1 MIDYIVWI
9 AIGYLVGSVPF
20 GVIAGKLLKNVDVRE
35 FGSGKTGMTNVLR
48 TVGPKAAAV
57 VLVLDMSKAV
67 ATIAVAR
74 YLFDVTAGVEAA
86 AGLAALVGHSW
97 PVFIG
102 FRGGRGTATGWAGL
116 FILSPIAGLIAT
128 VIGLP
133 AVALT
138 RYVSL
143 GSLLGA
149 SIGGLAL
156 AVMAFVGVG
165 VDHQEYAW
173 YGVIGGLLVVIRHRD
188 NIGRLIRGE
197 ERKLGQKA

>member
-20 GVIAGKLLKNVDVRE
+20 GLIAGKLLKQVDVRDY
-35 FGSGKTGMTNVLR
+35 GSGKTGMTNVLR
-48 TVGPKAAAV
+48 TVGPKAAAA
-57 VLVLDMSKAV
+57 VLILDMGKAV

-74 YLFDVTAGVEAA
+74 YLFDVSTGVEASVA
-86 AGLAALVGHSW
+86 LAALIGHNW
-97 PVFIG
+97 PVFVG
-102 FRGGRGTATGWAGL
+102 FRGGRGTATGWGGL

-143 GSLLGA
+143 GSLIGA
-149 SIGGLAL
+149 TIGGVAL
-156 AVMAFVGVG
+156 AIMALARVEPI
-165 VDHQEYAW
+165 EYVL
-173 YGVIGGLLVVIRHRD
+173 YGVVGSIIVVFRHKD

-197 ERKLGQKA
+197 ERKIGQKA